1 MLGNYTSPPDPFG
14 VDLLSSV
21 IQRGLC
27 GVRERNGA
35 VGIAPPLPEAP
46 ASGRCFGFYFSL
58 HCVV

>member
-46 ASGRCFGFYFSL
+46 ASGL
-58 HCVV
+58 KLVK